1 MRVPVWV
8 CMTACV
14 FGLGACATK
23 RSVPREA
30 LVAPATACHA
40 QRFDIYFEEG
50 QARLTPA
57 AREAVGL
64 TSTLLQ
70 GCAIEHV
77 QVIGLA
83 DASGSAGANQDLSQA
98 RAQAVVEAL
107 AATGWPTPTFE
118 VEAMGDQG
126 ATTASGVSE
135 PLRRRTEVIVTAAPR

>member
-1 MRVPVWV
+1 MRVSVWV
-8 CMTACV
+8 GLTACLV
-14 FGLGACATK
+14 GVAGCATE
-23 RSVPREA
+23 RAMPREA

-40 QRFDIYFEEG
+40 QRFDIYFEDG

-70 GCAIEHV
+70 GCMIERV

-83 DASGSAGANQDLSQA
+83 DAGGSASANQSLSQA

-135 PLRRRTEVIVTAAPR
+135 PLRRRTEVIVTATQR